1 MIAAIQAG
9 GRSAR
14 MGEDKAWM
22 PIQGR
27 PMIEHVLQGA
37 QPMAAQLAIVVNSAN
52 HKLVQYEQ
60 LARRW
65 KAELLFDDHD
75 FRGPLGGLETA
86 LRQYPNGESVLLLAC
101 DLPMISKAFLQCLQT
116 IHLSENPELT
126 VPLDAAERPQMLAAI
141 YAASCLPQVSAMIAA
156 EEFKMQWLQARV
168 KTRAVRFAEYAHL
181 TDAERL
187 LRNVNTPA
195 DYQQIEMP

>member
-27 PMIEHVLQGA
+27 PMIEHVLHSA
-37 QPMAAQLAIVVNSAN
+37 QRVAEQLVIVVNSAN
-52 HKLVQYEQ
+52 LKLAEYEQ

-65 KAELLFDDHD
+65 KAKLLFDSHD
-75 FRGPLGGLETA
+75 YRGPLGGLETA

-101 DLPMISKAFLQCLQT
+101 DLPTITAEFLQWLQT
-116 IHLSENPELT
+116 IHHSENPELT
-126 VPLDAAERPQMLAAI
+126 VPFDEAERPQMLAAI
-141 YAASCLPQVSAMIAA
+141 YAAACLPQVSAMLAA

-195 DYQQIEMP
+195 DFQQIDKR